1 MQLRINRYLRLVA
14 SHFREAQC
22 ISVSGPD
29 GTKVGTDLHI
39 NMGGMLNA
47 DTGRAA
53 VGVPQV
59 APHACYSAG
68 DCGETLA
75 GLTLLI

>member
-39 NMGGMLNA
+39 NMSGMLNT
-47 DTGRAA
+47 DPGRAA
-53 VGVPQV
+53 TGARCTSFEGMTAQKEQGQRPATVGR
-59 APHACYSAG
+59 
-68 DCGETLA
+68 
-75 GLTLLI
+75 